1 MWQLTFHNI
10 FFIII
15 YNRVLTVE
23 LSPPSSKES
32 LRIYGYKVAISGRYT
47 ATKNGIP
54 LSYTV
59 LPYKYLFLS
68 NEGPTLE
75 TLLYYPYW
83 QYSTNLFIFR
93 FVSLLCLCST
103 LCFFHIS
110 SVVVIISLNFIH
122 VGLLD
127 MFLHLY
133 CPNQGRAE
141 IPILFTVIGWI
152 WLLTLSFHIYYT
164 VQCMWVYLFFYI

>member
-59 LPYKYLFLS
+59 LPYKYLFLTKGQRS
-68 NEGPTLE
+68 KHYYIIRIGNTVPTF
-75 TLLYYPYW
+75 LYFDLYL
-83 QYSTNLFIFR
+83 YSAYAAHYVFFI
-93 FVSLLCLCST
+93 
-103 LCFFHIS
+103 
-110 SVVVIISLNFIH
+110 
-122 VGLLD
+122 
-127 MFLHLY
+127 
-133 CPNQGRAE
+133 
-141 IPILFTVIGWI
+141 
-152 WLLTLSFHIYYT
+152 
-164 VQCMWVYLFFYI
+164 

>member
-32 LRIYGYKVAISGRYT
+32 LRIYGYKVTISGRYT

-54 LSYTV
+54 LSCTV
-59 LPYKYLFLS
+59 QPYKYLFLS

-75 TLLYYPYW
+75 MLNYT
-83 QYSTNLFIFR
+83 I
-93 FVSLLCLCST
+93 C
-103 LCFFHIS
+103 

-152 WLLTLSFHIYYT
+152 WLLTLSFHIYCTMYVRVYT
-164 VQCMWVYLFFYI
+164 FSFTSRYGHSLLEETRIEKEEL